1 MYLCACR
8 LIFQFFAV
16 ARTLGPKIF
25 KKTVG
30 ENRKNKVKDQILS
43 LKKKAYNAKALFWEL
58 KLSRL
63 HEKYSKKEN
72 KKKKII
78 SE

>member
-1 MYLCACR
+1 MWIDS
-8 LIFQFFAV
+8 LIFNI
-16 ARTLGPKIF
+16 ARATGRKILNNI
-25 KKTVG
+25 VG

-43 LKKKAYNAKALFWEL
+43 LKKRSYNAKALYWEL

-63 HEKYSKKEN
+63 HEKYIKKEN
-72 KKKKII
+72 KKKVI

>member
-43 LKKKAYNAKALFWEL
+43 LKKKHIMQ
-58 KLSRL
+58 RR
-63 HEKYSKKEN
+63 YSGNLNCQDFMKN
-72 KKKKII
+72 TVKKKIKRRK
-78 SE
+78 